1 MPKDEVE
8 LTQFDRQVLRLKE
21 TTLAD
26 YPRSHVMNLI
36 SKDLDPI
43 CECVQI
49 VPVLFIAP
57 VELCI
62 ISLLLLVVIGW
73 EALLGIAYML
83 LCMMLRC
90 GVGRVYR
97 KLRNNTAFFTDQR
110 LRLFSEAI
118 SGIQAIKMN
127 VWETAF
133 ENLFKNIRRFV
144 SLNSVL
150 VVNILIFRF

>member
-1 MPKDEVE
+1 
-8 LTQFDRQVLRLKE
+8 
-21 TTLAD
+21 
-26 YPRSHVMNLI
+26 MNLI
-36 SKDLDPI
+36 SKDLHPI
-43 CECVQI
+43 GQCVQI
-49 VPVLFIAP
+49 VPVLFTAP
-57 VELCI
+57 VELCV

-97 KLRNNTAFFTDQR
+97 KLRHNTAFFTDQR
-110 LRLFSEAI
+110 LHLLSEVI

-133 ENLFKNIRRFV
+133 ENLFNNIRRFV

-150 VVNILIFRF
+150 VANILIFRF

>member
-1 MPKDEVE
+1 
-8 LTQFDRQVLRLKE
+8 
-21 TTLAD
+21 
-26 YPRSHVMNLI
+26 MNLI

-43 CECVQI
+43 GQCVHS
-49 VPVLFIAP
+49 VPFLFTAP

-62 ISLLLLVVIGW
+62 ISLLLLVIIGW

-83 LCMMLRC
+83 VCMMLRC

-97 KLRNNTAFFTDQR
+97 KLRHNTAFFTDQP
-110 LRLFSEAI
+110 LRLLSEAI

-127 VWETAF
+127 VWEAAF

-144 SLNSVL
+144 LLGHSAACYCCCCYHHLYCYQNCYSE
-150 VVNILIFRF
+150 